1 MDSVT
6 HFEIPVDNPKR
17 ASEFYSK
24 VFGWQ
29 LNQWGEMEYW
39 MASTTASD
47 KDGRPTSP
55 GAINGALGK
64 REGSLKSPTVT
75 IKVDDIDKT
84 LDWVAKSGGKVAAPK
99 SPVGDMGFTAYIHD
113 SEGNTIG
120 LWQDSGSPQ

>member
-29 LNQWGEMEYW
+29 VNQWAGMEYW
-39 MASTTASD
+39 MVGTTASD
-47 KDGRPTSP
+47 KEGRATTP
-55 GAINGALGK
+55 GAINGGLGP
-64 REGSLKSPTVT
+64 RQGPLTAPTVT
-75 IKVDDIDKT
+75 IKVADLDKT
-84 LDWVAKSGGKVAAPK
+84 LDWVTKSGGKVASPK

-120 LWQDSGSPQ
+120 LWQDAGA